1 MGGIMKNKMT
11 KPDKNLLRSYQKG
24 EWKSKG
30 KKTRKAYIALA
41 KKQIKEER
49 INIRLPEETL
59 SRIREEALNI
69 GLPYQTLI
77 ASILYRYAHERLH
90 DEGTLR
96 RALKLFKE

>member
-1 MGGIMKNKMT
+1 MRNKLT
-11 KPDKNLLRSYQKG
+11 KSEKKLLKSYQKG
-24 EWKSKG
+24 EWRSKG
-30 KKTRKAYIALA
+30 EKTRKKFIALA

-49 INIRLPEETL
+49 INIRLSEETL
-59 SRIREEALNI
+59 ARIREEAFNI

-96 RALKLFKE
+96 KALKLFRE